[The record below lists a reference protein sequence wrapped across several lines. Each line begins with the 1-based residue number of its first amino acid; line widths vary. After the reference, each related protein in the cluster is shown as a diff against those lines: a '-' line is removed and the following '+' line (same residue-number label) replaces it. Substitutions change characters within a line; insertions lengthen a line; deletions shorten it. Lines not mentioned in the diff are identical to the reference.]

1 MRMKLQMRYIY
12 FLCLVHLWG
21 YTSVYAQEKTPPTET
36 DITDIV
42 RKLFKRDSSKIKKEP
57 STVAFLPSIGYN
69 PSYGFQLGVNITGG
83 RYFGKKDS
91 SILSIF
97 TLLGF
102 ATTKG
107 VMMAQARHNLFLS
120 KNTINLQG
128 TQQLSKIVTL
138 DYGAGTGIV
147 KGGRGDFSINGAP
160 LQNDSA
166 TFPIEYSYLRF
177 TERVYKRVSKSVYL
191 GVGLSFDIRQH
202 INDEKLSVR
211 GNSPH
216 YEYSIENDYD
226 PERYSANGLLI
237 DVQYNTREHP
247 NRSYGGIYTDVGLR
261 FNQKWM
267 GSTKGS
273 TQVLTEFRK
282 YWSLSKAKPQH
293 VIAVWHWGSYL
304 ISGKIPYLELPGTG
318 SDMFARSGR
327 GYTIGAF
334 KGESFFY
341 GELEYR
347 YPITNN
353 GFMSGVVFTNVQT
366 ASYKDD
372 KLFEYW
378 QPAAGMGLR
387 FLFNKNTRTNVCLDY
402 AIGRFG
408 SGGIF
413 FGLNEVF

>member
-1 MRMKLQMRYIY
+1 MKLSVRY
-12 FLCLVHLWG
+12 LCLLCVLQLCG
-21 YTSVYAQEKTPPTET
+21 FIVVNAQEKISPKET
-36 DITDIV
+36 DVTDII
-42 RKLFKRDSSKIKKEP
+42 RKLFKKDSSKIKKEP
-57 STVAFLPSIGYN
+57 STIAFLPSVGYN

-83 RYFGKKDS
+83 KYYGKKDS
-91 SILSIF
+91 AILSIF
-97 TLLGF
+97 TLLGYV
-102 ATTKG
+102 TTKG
-107 VMMAQARHNLFLS
+107 VVMAQARHNLFLA

-138 DYGAGTGIV
+138 DYGPGTGQV
-147 KGGRGDFSINGAP
+147 KGERGNFSINGAP
-160 LQNDSA
+160 LANDSA
-166 TFPIEYSYLRF
+166 TFPIEYTYLRF

-191 GVGLSFDIRQH
+191 GIGVSFDIRQN
-202 INDEKLSVR
+202 INDEKFPVR

-216 YEYSIENDYD
+216 HEYSIENGYD
-226 PERYSANGLLI
+226 PDRYSANGLLL

-247 NRSYGGIYTDVGLR
+247 NRSYGGIYADLGLR

-282 YWSLSKAKPQH
+282 YWSLSKSKPQH
-293 VIAVWHWGSYL
+293 VIAVWHWGNYL

-341 GELEYR
+341 SEVEYR
-347 YPITNN
+347 YPITSN
-353 GFMSGVVFTNVQT
+353 GFMSGVLFTNVQT

-378 QPAAGMGLR
+378 EPAAGFGLR
-387 FLFNKNTRTNVCLDY
+387 FLFNKTTRTNVCLDY
-402 AIGRFG
+402 AVGRYG